1 MAEKL
6 VTNIISKDAFDEVKN
21 LSKEM
26 DILVQKLEQAIT
38 NAKNFDAAFK
48 SAKGVI
54 EFEKALYST
63 VDAQNELIKTGEQ
76 LKDNYVK
83 QEAAQKA
90 VISETVSLKKAI
102 KDTDDAVK
110 KINSTLDAGAKVLA
124 EQKIELEKNKKEQK
138 ELKRARS
145 RKDNIRPVFRKNG
158 ISNTE

>member
-76 LKDNYVK
+76 LKDNYNK

-90 VISETVSLKKAI
+90 VISETVNLGKSLK
-102 KDTDDAVK
+102 DLTD
-110 KINSTLDAGAKVLA
+110 
-124 EQKIELEKNKKEQK
+124 QKQL
-138 ELKRARS
+138 
-145 RKDNIRPVFRKNG
+145 
-158 ISNTE
+158 